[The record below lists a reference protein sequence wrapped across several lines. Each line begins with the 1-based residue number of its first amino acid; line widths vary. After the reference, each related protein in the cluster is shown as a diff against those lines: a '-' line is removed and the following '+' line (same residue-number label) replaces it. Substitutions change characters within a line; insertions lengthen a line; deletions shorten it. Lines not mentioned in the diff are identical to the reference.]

1 MGNEK
6 KGLPLESQSKRVGN
20 EKKGL
25 SLESQSKRVESKKTK
40 AQKVK
45 SSAEKKM
52 ANKSA
57 TKKSIG
63 IQKSASTKKSK
74 SSVDVFLE
82 STDIKGV
89 SDMEKSVAE
98 SSKLSSKKTK
108 KISSKSTQKKARAS
122 EPKSSKAKEEIQKG
136 TEEII
141 PLPSDLEESSQ
152 EILEEKKEAAISE
165 LTRDFNKK
173 KIVVSEVLLTDAEGR
188 VLCKSSGCDDHA
200 VVESYCRYHYLFH
213 WKKIQLKKKILSEGK
228 LNKYI
233 NELTSKYPS
242 KYLEM
247 LRNDLKSEKDFLL
260 AIQELEIEDSDTST
274 EGDEDSFI
282 EAEVQGVTG
291 NKRSRNDDY

>member
-1 MGNEK
+1 M
-6 KGLPLESQSKRVGN
+6 
-20 EKKGL
+20 
-25 SLESQSKRVESKKTK
+25 
-40 AQKVK
+40 VK
-45 SSAEKKM
+45 SSAEKKT
-52 ANKSA
+52 ANNST

-63 IQKSASTKKSK
+63 IQKSTSTKKPK
-74 SSVDVFLE
+74 SSIDAFLE
-82 STDIKGV
+82 GTDVKGV
-89 SDMEKSVAE
+89 SDMENSVAE
-98 SSKLSSKKTK
+98 PSKLSSKETK
-108 KISSKSTQKKARAS
+108 KISLKSAQKKVKDL
-122 EPKSSKAKEEIQKG
+122 EPKSSNTKERVQKR
-136 TEEII
+136 TKKI
-141 PLPSDLEESSQ
+141 PLPSDQEESSQ
-152 EILEEKKEAAISE
+152 GTLEGEKEAAISE

-173 KIVVSEVLLTDAEGR
+173 KVVVSEVLLTDAEGR

-200 VVESYCRYHYLFH
+200 VIESYCRYHYLFH

-233 NELTSKYPS
+233 SELTSKYPN